1 MRLVTYRDTGGFQR
15 AGALLEKD
23 QLVLDLQ
30 VASET
35 IHGHARP
42 EFASVLALVEAGEG
56 ALDAVRAL
64 VQRTPASAVLA
75 RTDVHLC
82 APIQPPPQIRDCSC
96 FELHLRQSFAAA
108 RRMRVAREPRSRC
121 CGTCAGRCRSTGA
134 RCAPSP

>member
-1 MRLVTYRDTGGFQR
+1 MRLVTYRDAGGFQR

-64 VQRTPASAVLA
+64 VQRTPARAVLA
-75 RTDVHLC
+75 RADVLGRTDY
-82 APIQPPPQIRDCSC
+82 AAY
-96 FELHLRQSFAAA
+96 LR
-108 RRMRVAREPRSRC
+108 RVVAEQ
-121 CGTCAGRCRSTGA
+121 GA
-134 RCAPSP
+134 TQGLI